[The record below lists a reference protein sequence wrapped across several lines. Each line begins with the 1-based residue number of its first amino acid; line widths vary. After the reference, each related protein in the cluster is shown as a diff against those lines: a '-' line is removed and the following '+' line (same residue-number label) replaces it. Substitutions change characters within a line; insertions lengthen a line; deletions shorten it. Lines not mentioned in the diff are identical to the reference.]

1 MDMNLPN
8 LLTLSRV
15 AFIPVLVVVFY
26 TPFQYHLIAAAG
38 IFTLASI
45 TDAIDG
51 YVARR
56 LGQITQFGAFL
67 DPVADKLM
75 VAVALIL
82 LVERHDSLYFTLPA
96 SVIIGREIVIS
107 ALREWMAEIGKSA
120 SVAVSY
126 IGKVKTGLQMT
137 AIVLLLAVDDI
148 LLFVPE
154 AYSIWIFTLSYTLLY
169 GAAILTLWS
178 MILYLRTAM
187 REFDVK

>member
-1 MDMNLPN
+1 M
-8 LLTLSRV
+8 
-15 AFIPVLVVVFY
+15 
-26 TPFQYHLIAAAG
+26 
-38 IFTLASI
+38 
-45 TDAIDG
+45 
-51 YVARR
+51 
-56 LGQITQFGAFL
+56 
-67 DPVADKLM
+67 
-75 VAVALIL
+75 
-82 LVERHDSLYFTLPA
+82 ERHESLYFTLPA

-154 AYSIWIFTLSYTLLY
+154 AYSIWIFMFSYTLLY

-187 REFDVK
+187 REFDAK